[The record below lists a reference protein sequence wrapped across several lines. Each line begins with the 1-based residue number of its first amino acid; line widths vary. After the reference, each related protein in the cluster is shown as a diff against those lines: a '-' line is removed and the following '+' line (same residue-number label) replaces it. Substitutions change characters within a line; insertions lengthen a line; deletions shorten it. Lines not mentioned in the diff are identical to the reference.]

1 MQLAK
6 VIKDAATAINE
17 EVDGKDEKIPEQ
29 VNIARKK
36 KTAQPKENH
45 LT

>member
-36 KTAQPKENH
+36 KLLNQKKTI
-45 LT
+45 

>member
-6 VIKDAATAINE
+6 VIKDATTAINE

-29 VNIARKK
+29 VYIARK

>member
-29 VNIARKK
+29 VYIARKK
-36 KTAQPKENH
+36 KLLNQKKTI
-45 LT
+45 

>member
-17 EVDGKDEKIPEQ
+17 EDDGKDEKIPVQ
-29 VNIARKK
+29 V
-36 KTAQPKENH
+36 
-45 LT
+45 